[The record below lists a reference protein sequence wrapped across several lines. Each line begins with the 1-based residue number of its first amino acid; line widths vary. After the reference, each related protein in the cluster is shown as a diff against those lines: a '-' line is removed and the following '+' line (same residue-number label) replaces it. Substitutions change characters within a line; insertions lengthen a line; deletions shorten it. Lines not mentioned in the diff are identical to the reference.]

1 MKVATISIG
10 YADGIRRALSNVGNV
25 VIKGQKV
32 PIIGT
37 ICMDSFMVDVTDI
50 PDVERNDQVTLLG
63 GTLSIQWMA
72 DLLQTNVDEIVC
84 NISQRVPRVYIDS
97 TQES

>member
-1 MKVATISIG
+1 M
-10 YADGIRRALSNVGNV
+10 
-25 VIKGQKV
+25 
-32 PIIGT
+32 
-37 ICMDSFMVDVTDI
+37 MTDI
-50 PDVERNDQVTLLG
+50 PDVQRNDQVTLLG
-63 GTLSIQWMA
+63 GDLSIQWMA